1 MAHEIILGVFPG
13 DVEEGLTQLKRYHAI
28 QDEIG
33 IADAVAIW
41 KTEEGKDK
49 FEWLGGKKKAT
60 EIGAIAGAALG
71 LLGGPATMIVM
82 GAGGAAAG
90 NLIASLTHA
99 GISKKTISAVEKGLE
114 PGSSAV
120 LVIVNHERRHVI
132 LNDLKRMDAHL
143 YSDTVDSNEIEG
155 KYMISP
161 ISGMSETQ

>member
-13 DVEEGLTQLKRYHAI
+13 DVEQGLTQLKRYHEI

-33 IADAVAIW
+33 INDAVAIW
-41 KTEEGKDK
+41 KTDEGKDK

-99 GISKKTISAVEKGLE
+99 GISKKTISGVEKGLE

-120 LVIVNHERRHVI
+120 LVVVDHGKHQVI
-132 LNDLKRMDAHL
+132 LNDLKHLGAHL
-143 YSDTVDSNEIEG
+143 YSDTVDSDEVEG

-161 ISGMSETQ
+161 VSGMGESQ

>member
-1 MAHEIILGVFPG
+1 MV
-13 DVEEGLTQLKRYHAI
+13 
-28 QDEIG
+28 
-33 IADAVAIW
+33 
-41 KTEEGKDK
+41 
-49 FEWLGGKKKAT
+49 
-60 EIGAIAGAALG
+60 
-71 LLGGPATMIVM
+71 VM

-120 LVIVNHERRHVI
+120 VVIVNHERRHVI

-143 YSDTVDSNEIEG
+143 YSDTVDSDEIEG